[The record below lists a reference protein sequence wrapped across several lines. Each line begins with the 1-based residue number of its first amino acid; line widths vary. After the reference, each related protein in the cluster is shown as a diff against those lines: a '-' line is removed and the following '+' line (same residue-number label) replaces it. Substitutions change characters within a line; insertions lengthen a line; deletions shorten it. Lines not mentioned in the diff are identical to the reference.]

1 MNNNFINQYNQYN
14 KNNVPFQNNSL
25 LAQNPNNL
33 TNNRMFQQQLHMVK
47 MQQIQ
52 RAEKVNNLKLSD
64 KEISNYV
71 ICPIKVEKISSNEFN
86 NELSQKEN
94 EYVDEKNNQKLKEFW
109 NGRTNMPYKN
119 ILKNEDYSK
128 DFKSKKDLIVHK
140 VTNEDKIGIIDKF
153 EEHKKVIDEQDDQLK
168 ITYSK
173 DEKLKHKKDF
183 QYKNVYK
190 YRLKHN
196 PKDYNELKDIYKKE
210 QESVDKEEK
219 KIDNLI
225 NTLLEG
231 DLLSDIEKKEAES
244 ELKKMQN
251 DKEISIKKN
260 SNSNHNFTKLTKN
273 KSIDDEIELLK
284 KELGPDFKN
293 IVDELEGNN
302 DTSNNTSNNT
312 EKPNKKIIDKTQKKV
327 KISISNKKNKED
339 ENENLNNIGKIDN
352 DLLNKYK
359 NRNK

>member
-25 LAQNPNNL
+25 LAQNPNNQI
-33 TNNRMFQQQLHMVK
+33 NNKMFQQQLHMVK

-94 EYVDEKNNQKLKEFW
+94 EYIDEKNNKKLKEFW
-109 NGRTNMPYKN
+109 DGRTNMPYKN

-140 VTNEDKIGIIDKF
+140 VTNEDKLGIIDKF
-153 EEHKKVIDEQDDQLK
+153 KEHKKVIDEQDDQLK

-210 QESVDKEEK
+210 QDSVEKEEK
-219 KIDNLI
+219 KIENLI
-225 NTLLEG
+225 
-231 DLLSDIEKKEAES
+231 
-244 ELKKMQN
+244 
-251 DKEISIKKN
+251 
-260 SNSNHNFTKLTKN
+260 
-273 KSIDDEIELLK
+273 
-284 KELGPDFKN
+284 
-293 IVDELEGNN
+293 
-302 DTSNNTSNNT
+302 
-312 EKPNKKIIDKTQKKV
+312 KT
-327 KISISNKKNKED
+327 
-339 ENENLNNIGKIDN
+339 
-352 DLLNKYK
+352 Y
-359 NRNK
+359 

>member
-25 LAQNPNNL
+25 LAQNPNNQI
-33 TNNRMFQQQLHMVK
+33 NNKMFQQQLHMVK

-94 EYVDEKNNQKLKEFW
+94 EYIDEKNNKKLKEFW
-109 NGRTNMPYKN
+109 DGRTNMPYKN

-140 VTNEDKIGIIDKF
+140 VTNEDKLGIIDKF
-153 EEHKKVIDEQDDQLK
+153 KEHKKVIDEQDDQLK

-244 ELKKMQN
+244 ELKKIQN

-293 IVDELEGNN
+293 IVDELEGNTNN
-302 DTSNNTSNNT
+302 DISNNS
-312 EKPNKKIIDKTQKKV
+312 EKPTKKIIDKTQKKV
-327 KISISNKKNKED
+327 KISISNKKLKED
-339 ENENLNNIGKIDN
+339 ENENEIGKIDN